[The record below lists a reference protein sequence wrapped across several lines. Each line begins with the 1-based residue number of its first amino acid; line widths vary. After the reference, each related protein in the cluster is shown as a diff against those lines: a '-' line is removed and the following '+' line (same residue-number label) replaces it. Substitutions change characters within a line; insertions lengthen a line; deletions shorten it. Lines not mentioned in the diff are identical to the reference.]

1 MYYPS
6 GVFRK
11 KALAALK
18 GHWQTALLIALV
30 VNLPTLLMQ
39 GFSIFTGNDVLD
51 RFEAIIVSA
60 SRDGILSE
68 QLLLDEA
75 RVLLS
80 STSFWVIRGL
90 EAVAWLIT
98 PCLSLGMYVWLLNRL
113 RGVPEEPVNT
123 VFCRTKYFFKAIGLQ
138 LMIILKVLL
147 WMLPGLAVLAFVMR
161 PLYSVTTQEQLNAAV
176 RSFYGMLFPVILLIA
191 VPTAIAALRYAL
203 AEYMMADRPES
214 KIMQCI
220 RRSKELMQERKKQ
233 LFFLLASFILWYLL
247 MLLISSMLAG
257 ILSLVFQMLA
267 GLALSVYMYCSV
279 SAFYLYVEEADR
291 RHEDPEKE
299 PEPEEL
305 N

>member
-191 VPTAIAALRYAL
+191 VPAAIAALRYAL

-247 MLLISSMLAG
+247 MLLVSSMLAG